1 MTDILPKGNNMLH
14 IMTPCH
20 RLLTITA
27 AFTLLSACAVGP
39 DYVRP
44 AATPVMPEA
53 YKEANG
59 WKQAQPRDEAV
70 KGAWWQIFND
80 PQLNALEEQVAISN
94 QNVLA
99 AEAQFRQASALVRSA
114 KAGYYPTVSVGA
126 SVTNSR
132 QSASMGGSGTNGT
145 TTTESL
151 PVDISWEADIWGR
164 IRRSVEAS
172 RASAQAS
179 AADLA
184 AARLSAQ
191 ATLAQ
196 AYFQLRALDAQKQLL
211 MTTVSYYQK
220 SLDLTRNRY
229 ASGVAAKS
237 DVLQAETQ
245 LKSTQAQAIDTG
257 VQRAQLEHAIAL
269 LIGKPASSFS
279 LAVAPLAATP
289 PAIPAGLP
297 SQLLERRPDIAA
309 AERRVAAAN
318 AQIGVA
324 EAAWYPTVRLSASG
338 GLEATSLSRW
348 LTWPS
353 RFWAVGPSVSETLFD
368 GGLRGSQNDQARA
381 AYDANVAAYRQ
392 AVLTGFQE
400 VEDNLAGLA
409 ILENEAR
416 VQEEAV
422 AAARQSV
429 VITDNQYKAGIV
441 SYLNVLVAQTAELA
455 NKRTAIDIQGR
466 RMVAGVLLIKALG
479 GGWDATELPTGEKLE
494 KGK

>member
-1 MTDILPKGNNMLH
+1 MFH
-14 IMTPCH
+14 V
-20 RLLTITA
+20 TITYTRYLLLVA
-27 AFTLLSACAVGP
+27 TLVLSACAVGP

-44 AATPVMPEA
+44 TATPVMPAA
-53 YKEANG
+53 YKELDG
-59 WKQAQPRDEAV
+59 WKQAQPRDGAV
-70 KGAWWQIFND
+70 KGAWWRLFND

-126 SVTNSR
+126 SVDRSR
-132 QSASMGGSGTNGT
+132 RSDNIGAGTSSAGT
-145 TTTESL
+145 TTDYQL
-151 PVDISWEADIWGR
+151 PVDLSWEADIWGR

-196 AYFQLRALDAQKQLL
+196 AYFQLRTLDSQKQLL
-211 MTTVSYYQK
+211 ETTASYYQK

-229 ASGVAAKS
+229 ASGVAARS

-245 LKSTQAQAIDTG
+245 LKSTRAQAIDTG

-279 LAVAPLAATP
+279 LAPAPLVATP
-289 PAIPAGLP
+289 PAIPLGLP
-297 SQLLERRPDIAA
+297 SELLERRPDVAA
-309 AERRVAAAN
+309 SERRVAAAN

-338 GLEATSLSRW
+338 GFEATSLSKW

-368 GGLRGSQNDQARA
+368 GGLRGSQDDQARA
-381 AYDANVAAYRQ
+381 AYDADVAAYRQ

-400 VEDNLAGLA
+400 VEDNLAALR

-416 VQEEAV
+416 VQDEAV
-422 AAARQSV
+422 VAARQSV
-429 VITDNQYKAGIV
+429 TITDNQYKAGIV
-441 SYLNVLVAQTAELA
+441 GYLNVLVAQTAELA
-455 NKRTAIDIQGR
+455 NQQTAIDIQGR

-479 GGWDATELPTGEKLE
+479 GGWDAALPPEGEGLE
-494 KGK
+494 KGN